1 MDNIALQQLI
11 DLTERLRAQEDEV
24 EDLKKQRAAL
34 EATLLD
40 SFRQDGVQRVT
51 QGGRTV
57 WLDRKLWASAAG
69 PELPQALKLAGFP
82 AMVRETVNGQTLSAW
97 VREFDPEAELS
108 PEEVITKLPEAVQ
121 PFVKIAEVYK
131 LQVRK
136 G

>member
-1 MDNIALQQLI
+1 MDNVALQQLI

-51 QGGRTV
+51 QGGKTV

-82 AMVRETVNGQTLSAW
+82 AMVKETVNGQTLSAW

>member
-1 MDNIALQQLI
+1 MDNNQLRRFGE
-11 DLTERLRAQEDEV
+11 LTDSIRQHEDDIE
-24 EDLKKQRAAL
+24 ELKKERSSL
-34 EATLLD
+34 EEGLLNEY
-40 SFRQDGVQRVT
+40 RKDGVQRVT
-51 QGGRTV
+51 LEGKTY

-82 AMVRETVNGQTLSAW
+82 AMVKETVNGLTLSAW

>member
-24 EDLKKQRAAL
+24 EDLKKQRATL

-57 WLDRKLWASAAG
+57 WLDRKLWASTAG
-69 PELPQALKLAGFP
+69 PELPQALKAAGFP
-82 AMVRETVNGQTLSAW
+82 AMVKETVNGQTLSAW
-97 VREFDPEAELS
+97 VREFDPDAELS
-108 PEEVITKLPEAVQ
+108 PEEVVAKLPTEVQ
-121 PFVKIAEVYK
+121 PYVRIAEVYK